1 MKNLLT
7 VIFLFFA
14 FGAANAQI
22 GPQFRQIPKN
32 ILCGPVEIL
41 FTALTDKD
49 IKENP
54 IWLGKDESEKSDYAL
69 FVNTDTGAF
78 TLIQFGKEWGCIL
91 GIGYKSESFKPKY
104 NQ

>member
-1 MKNLLT
+1 MKNLIT
-7 VIFLFFA
+7 AIFLFFVYTA
-14 FGAANAQI
+14 SSAQV

-41 FTALTDKD
+41 FTALADKD

-54 IWLGKDESEKSDYAL
+54 IWIGKDESEKSDFAV
-69 FVNTDTGAF
+69 FVNSDTGAF
-78 TLIQFGKEWGCIL
+78 TIVQFGREWGCIL
-91 GIGYKSESFKPKY
+91 GIGYKSESFKPIY